1 MTDGLTRA
9 ATPHPRHQARRQAHD
24 APTRPTTSPATTP
37 ATNHVTPGTVATS
50 HERAKN
56 ATTITIQ
63 AAICTPEA
71 VSRVIVGL
79 MWPTRSGA
87 GGGALGGSLNEPA
100 RLDGVVLGQ
109 VPRDREG
116 LWGAGAVVG
125 ERVTIGAGADVAGSI
140 ILCAPAFRHPG
151 WLPDATTDCARRRGA
166 RKGAHATAARSSL
179 RACRPPPPSACAAP

>member
-1 MTDGLTRA
+1 
-9 ATPHPRHQARRQAHD
+9 
-24 APTRPTTSPATTP
+24 
-37 ATNHVTPGTVATS
+37 
-50 HERAKN
+50 
-56 ATTITIQ
+56 
-63 AAICTPEA
+63 

-87 GGGALGGSLNEPA
+87 GGGALGGSLNEPG

-140 ILCAPAFRHPG
+140 ILCAPAFRHPATSATSHRERSPVC
-151 WLPDATTDCARRRGA
+151 LPSAAR
-166 RKGAHATAARSSL
+166 ATAPKGTNAPP
-179 RACRPPPPSACAAP
+179 AKPPPERGPC